1 MVMLTMFD
9 GLVSMALGP
18 ECALL
23 PVERELIDE
32 PLQRMLKR
40 VDPTITG
47 AIEKY
52 TDPLLVC
59 MGLITW
65 GARVWQIQLAK
76 LREARA
82 RQEAQKPAAPP
93 AEEAPEVETLPVYD
107 VPAPGV
113 NVIGQVIP

>member
-9 GLVSMALGP
+9 GLISMALGP

-23 PVERELIDE
+23 PAERELIDE

-52 TDPLLVC
+52 TDPLLVT

-76 LREARA
+76 MRAARAEREAQQRPTIP
-82 RQEAQKPAAPP
+82 EAAAPEDDP
-93 AEEAPEVETLPVYD
+93 LPVYD
-107 VPAPGV
+107 VPAPGL
-113 NVIGQVIP
+113 NVIGAVIP